1 MSSVQPTPG
10 WARTTG
16 HVTVRD
22 LGPADAAK
30 AADRQAITERVSLY
44 GWGYDERDRD
54 LLAGCFTEDGT
65 WEGHIMGT
73 DDVGPFVGRDA
84 LVEFLASFWDEQTD
98 QRRHIFTN
106 VVVSDIT
113 DTTAVAHAYLLLTAS
128 TGGDMHPET
137 VGPYR
142 FEMRKDEGIWRMSR
156 LAAGFDAPF

>member
-1 MSSVQPTPG
+1 MSSVQPAPG
-10 WARTTG
+10 WARSTG
-16 HVTVRD
+16 HATVSD
-22 LGPADAAK
+22 LGPVDAAR
-30 AADRQAITERVSLY
+30 AADRLAITERVYLY

-73 DDVGPFVGRDA
+73 DAVGPFVGRDA

-113 DTTAVAHAYLLLTAS
+113 DTTAVAHAYLMLTAS
-128 TGGDMHPET
+128 TGGDMQPVT

-142 FEMRKDEGIWRMSR
+142 FEMRKEGGIWRMSR